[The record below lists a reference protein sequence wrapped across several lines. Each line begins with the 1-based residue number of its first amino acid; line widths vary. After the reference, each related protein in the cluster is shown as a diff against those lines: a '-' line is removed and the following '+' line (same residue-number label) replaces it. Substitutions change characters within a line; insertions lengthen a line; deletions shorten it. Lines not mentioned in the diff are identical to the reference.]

1 MGKARKIASLLG
13 EKQKIEKEIAK
24 LQKECHHSVKSIKSL
39 QENVDSTTFII
50 RWVCN
55 NCKYVVGIP
64 NPEELNKYLNNER

>member
-1 MGKARKIASLLG
+1 MGKARKITSLLG

-24 LQKECHHSVKSIKSL
+24 LQKECRHSVKSIKSL

-64 NPEELNKYLNNER
+64 NPEELNKYLNNG